1 MTVYQVRKRFSD
13 GRGAARVDKDGDLNV
28 SFPKPPGQ
36 AGSTV
41 SGFFKKPKE
50 DDEDDNDEL
59 LDDHDHGPD
68 VNEDRHEAWRFLL
81 AGGVAGAGES
91 VNLLHSNPQPTLRT
105 LPHTSARCKARPEY
119 VLMIVSR
126 SVTAPFDRLKI
137 YLITTT
143 HTHYNAEA
151 IAASNHSGPVKMG
164 WRAIGNLWGAVKCIY
179 ADGGGTRAFW
189 VGNGLNVTKIFPVS
203 RQSVLPISWRSVSL
217 GHREGFADFVRM
229 DR

>member
-91 VNLLHSNPQPTLRT
+91 VKLLHFNLSSTRPYNT
-105 LPHTSARCKARPEY
+105 LPHVHDIIRSARIRAHNSFPISHRP
-119 VLMIVSR
+119 IR
-126 SVTAPFDRLKI
+126 
-137 YLITTT
+137 
-143 HTHYNAEA
+143 
-151 IAASNHSGPVKMG
+151 PVK
-164 WRAIGNLWGAVKCIY
+164 
-179 ADGGGTRAFW
+179 D
-189 VGNGLNVTKIFPVS
+189 
-203 RQSVLPISWRSVSL
+203 LPDHYDTYTLQRRS
-217 GHREGFADFVRM
+217 HRCE
-229 DR
+229 